1 MKNNFY
7 VFCFCFSILLNFAR
21 EMLFTEN
28 QSKKFCHAL
37 VWIYLLVLV
46 VQSYNFTL
54 PASNPDQESQTI
66 VRETLL
72 ENSQPQ
78 YLTTSVEITFTQLS
92 QPGHL
97 LFHFFFKKVNI
108 VNKSYFLSAN
118 QKSVQY
124 LPYKSIAVFLNIFRI

>member
-1 MKNNFY
+1 MFLFEY
-7 VFCFCFSILLNFAR
+7 SSNFAR
-21 EMLFTEN
+21 EMIITEN

-46 VQSYNFTL
+46 MQSYNFNL
-54 PASNPDQESQTI
+54 LVSDPEQGSQNF

-72 ENSQPQ
+72 ENNQPQ

-92 QPGHL
+92 QPGLL
-97 LFHFFFKKVNI
+97 LFHFIFKKVNI
-108 VNKSYFLSAN
+108 INKSYFLSAN

-124 LPYKSIAVFLNIFRI
+124 PPYKSIAVFLNIFRI